1 MMSERQYLYIFS
13 NPSMPGLLKIGCTT
27 RAPHERRLE
36 LHTTGVPT
44 AFDIEYACE
53 VADCWACEQA
63 AHRALDRY
71 RIVPNREFFKVSIK
85 TAIKKIQAVIGPYR
99 EIEPGGDGG
108 NGAARAA
115 RNRSS
120 STKKSTTGKTLP
132 PKTVVAPAAWPFPC
146 SSTPAKAKKAPAEPA
161 SKTSKAKSKPA
172 PKKTVVAPAAWPF
185 PPSSRP

>member
-53 VADCWACEQA
+53 VADCCASEQA

-71 RIVPNREFFKVSIK
+71 RIVPNREFLKS
-85 TAIKKIQAVIGPYR
+85 
-99 EIEPGGDGG
+99 
-108 NGAARAA
+108 
-115 RNRSS
+115 RS
-120 STKKSTTGKTLP
+120 KRP
-132 PKTVVAPAAWPFPC
+132 
-146 SSTPAKAKKAPAEPA
+146 
-161 SKTSKAKSKPA
+161 SKR
-172 PKKTVVAPAAWPF
+172 
-185 PPSSRP
+185 SRQ